1 MDLLR
6 AYAFH
11 RHVPSPAA
19 VVRMGQ
25 TCPSGQ
31 VGCSVLGSLP
41 WLKTSL
47 FWDESTRLIDS
58 SPVPCGL
65 SRETV
70 KRSNLAG
77 YAGYAGYGC
86 SVSHSRNFWGFRLY
100 LLCTLDGT
108 LIAWALANPTI
119 GEPDAAK
126 AIFHQGAASDLPR
139 AGDHR

>member
-77 YAGYAGYGC
+77 YAGDGC
-86 SVSHSRNFWGFRLY
+86 SVSHSRCFWGFGFSLFCSGEGM
-100 LLCTLDGT
+100 LM
-108 LIAWALANPTI
+108 AWARANPTI

-139 AGDHR
+139 AGDH